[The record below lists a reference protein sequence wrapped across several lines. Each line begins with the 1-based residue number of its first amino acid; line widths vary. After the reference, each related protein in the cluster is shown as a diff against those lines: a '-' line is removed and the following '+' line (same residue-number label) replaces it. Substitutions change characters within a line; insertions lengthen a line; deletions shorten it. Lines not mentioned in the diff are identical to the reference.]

1 MQDDPRLFD
10 KIKLHTIRDSNTN
23 NQSTKLELNQLEVT
37 KFSETVNKLVDV
49 EAISSQRCQ

>member
-37 KFSETVNKLVDV
+37 KFSETVNKVVDV